1 MDQELL
7 EEIRRLI
14 IGGKVK
20 RISNAV
26 QLALISGF
34 EPQTIIDTM
43 TDAMLQVGELF
54 HNSDIYVPEMLVA
67 SAAMKKGLTLLRP
80 LLSAERQTNRVKY
93 ILGTVQGD
101 LHDVGKNL
109 VCCTLESYGFEV
121 IDLGVDVAPRDFVA
135 AITDHP
141 DCYLLGLSALLTT
154 TIPSISATIEAIAEA
169 GLRDRVYIMVG
180 GAPLTWE
187 TAKEVGADW
196 YSPDAYGTA
205 QAALRHVELRRRE
218 AEEAAKN
225 AETAEDADEA

>member
-80 LLSAERQTNRVKY
+80 LPSAERQTNRVK
-93 ILGTVQGD
+93 
-101 LHDVGKNL
+101 
-109 VCCTLESYGFEV
+109 
-121 IDLGVDVAPRDFVA
+121 
-135 AITDHP
+135 
-141 DCYLLGLSALLTT
+141 
-154 TIPSISATIEAIAEA
+154 
-169 GLRDRVYIMVG
+169 
-180 GAPLTWE
+180 
-187 TAKEVGADW
+187 
-196 YSPDAYGTA
+196 
-205 QAALRHVELRRRE
+205 
-218 AEEAAKN
+218 
-225 AETAEDADEA
+225 